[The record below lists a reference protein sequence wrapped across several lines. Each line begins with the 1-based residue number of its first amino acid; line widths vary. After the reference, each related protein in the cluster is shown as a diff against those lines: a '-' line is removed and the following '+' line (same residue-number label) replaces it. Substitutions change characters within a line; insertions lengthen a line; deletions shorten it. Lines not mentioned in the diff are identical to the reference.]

1 MIAPTGA
8 VWIAH
13 PRVSVA
19 LTPTT
24 VTRSA
29 TLRAGPSP
37 SEGERLAAKAAG
49 DVRGRSYY
57 IDRWAQAAYNAFRS
71 FGLVKEAR
79 VAKI

>member
-1 MIAPTGA
+1 MVAPIGA
-8 VWIAH
+8 VWNAH

-49 DVRGRSYY
+49 DVRGRPYC
-57 IDRWAQAAYNAFRS
+57 IDRRAQAEYNAFRS

-79 VAKI
+79 CART